1 MTARMLWLCTM
12 FLVYG
17 CNNSSNTGNF
27 DKILPDDHMTAE
39 AQAKFKED
47 VIRYIGKL
55 PGKANHVSKFDTIYN
70 EYYVKLAANHHLKHY
85 YKDTA
90 TGYQYFLMT
99 RIAPSL
105 KEKFVAIGG
114 RLKRDNASDKIIFF
128 EEVFRTWKMPD
139 EEINKTGSMLFSE
152 MIRGKNLSRYYT
164 ENSGEEFII
173 EFPDKDVIY
182 DTALRVWKKIKV

>member
-1 MTARMLWLCTM
+1 M
-12 FLVYG
+12 FIVYS

-27 DKILPDDHMTAE
+27 DKILPDDHLTAE

-55 PGKANHVSKFDTIYN
+55 PGKANHESKFDTIYN
-70 EYYVKLAANHHLKHY
+70 EYYVNLAADHNLKHY

-90 TGYQYFLMT
+90 TGYQYFLIT

-105 KEKFVAIGG
+105 EEKFVAIGG
-114 RLKRDNASDKIIFF
+114 RLKRENASDKIIFF